1 VIGQEDKMMPNGW
14 HDGAW
19 GFVWMTI
26 SWVAIVALV
35 WMLIRAFTPRG
46 DGPERLRDPRD
57 ILADRFAKG
66 EIDAAEYR
74 ERLDVLNERAR
85 PASGR

>member
-1 VIGQEDKMMPNGW
+1 MMPYGW

-35 WMLIRAFTPRG
+35 WMLIRAFTPG
-46 DGPERLRDPRD
+46 DGLERPRDPKD
-57 ILADRFAKG
+57 ILNERFAKG

-74 ERLDVLNERAR
+74 ERLDVLNQSSRL
-85 PASGR
+85 ASGNDPAPDP